1 MEVLYR
7 IIVNMTAQAYSG
19 KMLVAS
25 PSMDNDE
32 IFSKSV
38 VYIYQQ
44 KEDLVLGLVLNKP
57 SKLKISDVYKLKSGE
72 PGLPMPEQVYKGGP
86 VNDQSIILLHENN
99 WNSTSSANVGH
110 GLAVSSDELMLEK
123 IITGNR
129 PKHFRMFCGCSTWH
143 PRQLAMECHSGSWM
157 LIDDPREHL
166 FFNHEGKQQ
175 WLKGIE
181 VAGTEVMND
190 YF

>member
-99 WNSTSSANVGH
+99 WNSWTACENILEAINMADAVIILTEWNEYKSIDWGRVSILMRKPAWVFDTRSILNGEVIEKYGLSYWSLGVG
-110 GLAVSSDELMLEK
+110 
-123 IITGNR
+123 
-129 PKHFRMFCGCSTWH
+129 
-143 PRQLAMECHSGSWM
+143 
-157 LIDDPREHL
+157 
-166 FFNHEGKQQ
+166 
-175 WLKGIE
+175 
-181 VAGTEVMND
+181 
-190 YF
+190 